1 MSSSLP
7 PCDRHGEPGLGSS
20 KAPVGCSDW
29 ISWHPSLRLSLAAS
43 SVVGRGVI
51 KASWPEE
58 LTETLRAL
66 SHQCLQQSA
75 PIDIWQLIPLRD
87 LTPSLWL
94 CPPLVSQPVHPLS
107 LTDTPPKP
115 TPNKE
120 AGVGLPLT
128 YSSTI
133 AWCMDVTALCFLPI
147 SSWEVLPVL
156 GFP

>member
-1 MSSSLP
+1 M
-7 PCDRHGEPGLGSS
+7 
-20 KAPVGCSDW
+20 GCSDW

-58 LTETLRAL
+58 LIETLRAL

-75 PIDIWQLIPLRD
+75 PIDTWQLIPLHD

-94 CPPLVSQPVHPLS
+94 CPPLVSSPLLS
-107 LTDTPPKP
+107 HIDLSPKP

-120 AGVGLPLT
+120 AGLGLPLT
-128 YSSTI
+128 RSSTLV
-133 AWCMDVTALCFLPI
+133 CYVNMI
-147 SSWEVLPVL
+147 SSLFLSHPTVGGASSPGVSLS
-156 GFP
+156 

>member
-1 MSSSLP
+1 M
-7 PCDRHGEPGLGSS
+7 
-20 KAPVGCSDW
+20 GCSDW

-58 LTETLRAL
+58 LIETLRVL

-75 PIDIWQLIPLRD
+75 PIDTWQLIPLHD

-94 CPPLVSQPVHPLS
+94 CPPLSAVHDLS
-107 LTDTPPKP
+107 LTDTTPKP
-115 TPNKE
+115 TPDKE

-128 YSSTI
+128 CRSTLASTWIRFLCVSLSSHNRR
-133 AWCMDVTALCFLPI
+133 CFQ
-147 SSWEVLPVL
+147 SWGLPVL
-156 GFP
+156 KLDRGVVEG

>member
-1 MSSSLP
+1 M
-7 PCDRHGEPGLGSS
+7 
-20 KAPVGCSDW
+20 GCSDW

-58 LTETLRAL
+58 LIEILRAL
-66 SHQCLQQSA
+66 SHQCLQQSP
-75 PIDIWQLIPLRD
+75 PIDTWQLIPLHD

-94 CPPLVSQPVHPLS
+94 CPHLSAVHPLS
-107 LTDTPPKP
+107 LTDISPKP

-128 YSSTI
+128 CSSTLACYMVRI
-133 AWCMDVTALCFLPI
+133 SLFLSHPTMRGA
-147 SSWEVLPVL
+147 SNL
-156 GFP
+156 GVSLSLN